1 MRHTNLKLQLAMA
14 ALGAACLQASA
25 LADGSLRCKTRLIT
39 PGAAAYEVKSVC
51 GAPDDTQART
61 ESRSVRR
68 AITVPCATGY
78 CASVVDETITV
89 NVEEWIYDFGPQ
101 RFIQFLTFESGKLV
115 AIRSGSYGKKQ
126 ILPE

>member
-14 ALGAACLQASA
+14 ALAALSLQSSA
-25 LADGSLRCKTRLIT
+25 RADGSMRCKTRLIT

-61 ESRSVRR
+61 ESRTVRR

-78 CASVVDETITV
+78 CSSLVDETVTV

-101 RFIQFLTFESGKLV
+101 RFIQFLTFESGKLI
-115 AIRSGSYGKKQ
+115 AIRSGNYGKKQ
-126 ILPE
+126 VVPE